1 MFYPAKYP
9 ALIARTMAWH
19 VVECFVA
26 GRHRHT
32 RIHPHDY
39 TPDYTSPDC
48 ACGEYS
54 GEYIQIFHLII
65 LPIEKLLFTLHK

>member
-26 GRHRHT
+26 GLRAGHKRDEV
-32 RIHPHDY
+32 PH
-39 TPDYTSPDC
+39 
-48 ACGEYS
+48 
-54 GEYIQIFHLII
+54 
-65 LPIEKLLFTLHK
+65 